1 MTFTKWNAGRPLPA
15 SQLNENFIHNCGR
28 GSDLLPQ
35 DINGNL
41 LTDKS
46 INIGSTTNP
55 FGKIYA
61 DQLIQ
66 GSVPVGLIG
75 IGTFNGN
82 WTRQLTS
89 FTYSGNVIT
98 ATFAN
103 HGLVTGDFVTFETA
117 QTIVAGTHKI
127 TRISANTY
135 QFTIGSTPSGS
146 LGNEFAG
153 IVSVINQKGDFKVG
167 HYWTNYDNK
176 SHDFYSLVLPTV
188 ADYNNLIYRVI
199 RNGTSYYY
207 QSTGNTWIEREA
219 IVVGGSITLGGNVY
233 ASSNQTKFFC
243 VPMREAVTYA
253 GSNYDLARL
262 ASFSVQIFQIS

>member
-1 MTFTKWNAGRPLPA
+1 MSLVFSSTVTKWNAGRPLPA
-15 SQLNENFIHNCGR
+15 SQLNDNFIHNCGR

-35 DINGNL
+35 DVNGNL

-46 INIGSTTNP
+46 INIGSTTNQ

-75 IGTFNGN
+75 IGTFNCN

-98 ATFAN
+98 ATSTN
-103 HGLVTGDFVTFETA
+103 HGLVTGDFVTFDINP
-117 QTIVAGTHKI
+117 TISGTHKI

-135 QFTIGSTPSGS
+135 QFTIGSTPSGA
-146 LGNEFAG
+146 LGSDYAG
-153 IVSVINQKGDFKVG
+153 IVSVISQKGDFKVG
-167 HYWTNYDNK
+167 HYWGNYDNK
-176 SHDFYSLVLPTV
+176 SLDFYSVVLPTV
-188 ADYNNLIYRVI
+188 ADYNNLIYRII

-207 QSTGNTWIEREA
+207 QT
-219 IVVGGSITLGGNVY
+219 
-233 ASSNQTKFFC
+233 
-243 VPMREAVTYA
+243 
-253 GSNYDLARL
+253 
-262 ASFSVQIFQIS
+262 IS